1 MTHIRITFTLCPVIV
16 SGGAEDEDDDSR
28 KNGQSIRSQGLSRRP
43 TQVNFSFPEENQL
56 GDVNEGN
63 TDVYGEDGDPK
74 IPKPG
79 GAGCCFVEDPDNFD
93 CMVTFWL

>member
-1 MTHIRITFTLCPVIV
+1 MMTHARTVNPYARKACPD
-16 SGGAEDEDDDSR
+16 A
-28 KNGQSIRSQGLSRRP
+28 P